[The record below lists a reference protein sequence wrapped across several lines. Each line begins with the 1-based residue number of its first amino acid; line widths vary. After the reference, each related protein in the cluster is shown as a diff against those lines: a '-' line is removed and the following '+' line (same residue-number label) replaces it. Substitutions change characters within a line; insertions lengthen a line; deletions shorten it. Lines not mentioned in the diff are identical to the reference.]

1 MEAYKEFLN
10 GVKTYA
16 KTPEVQALHD
26 TNDNNAPAVKL
37 VLDSVLTSCEAIA
50 LSSGWKRSTAIN
62 HAAEVLATAV
72 VPGFFKARDDKNA
85 GSELINAAKGFD
97 FSGIDEAAYTD
108 AVLSASLGGY
118 IGAETLKDL
127 NAAHKL
133 TDAAKRLGVLRGKPG
148 ERVASDAI
156 WHMLGL
162 DKTIK
167 GDVKTDDERLYAW
180 WVKAL
185 TDRQDALAETGLYKA
200 RQSLTKWGH
209 ELYQVEEP
217 TTIQGVIKALQD
229 AALLWEVDNGTE
241 KTRQEA
247 GEDGDV
253 VTRTYIKRAD
263 ISKRA
268 DGVADV
274 LRSVLHFAAL
284 YDKTPE
290 EASLYWYDVQT
301 GLYSADFGRL
311 IGLIEQVKGKSGK
324 GKSGAPI
331 TSDKAKRD
339 IVRTIAHSAGIDPRV
354 PVVRSFEA
362 ENRQDHGHWLA
373 CANGILD
380 MTKPGSELIPFGP
393 GMYVTS
399 KLATAWPG
407 WDKVEEPVYGDG
419 YWKWSQSLDEI
430 AGGDA
435 DKRKLLEEVTKAG
448 IIGADWLRTF
458 AFLYDTNEGST
469 GKSTFIKAITDVVG
483 EQTTAVMSLQDMS
496 KATILYK
503 LIGKKLI
510 VSDEAG
516 EVAGDYSKVRT
527 DIVKKIGTCEP
538 FYVKKLYEMER
549 LVYPHCFMIQAANG
563 EPSFGRN
570 AKALLKR
577 IAFIDFTHVVHDFS
591 DPRSQ
596 AVQGYVEDD
605 AFKQWLLWHVVT
617 EVELGASLTVTAE
630 SRETADD
637 VESLGD
643 PLVAFTDSCL
653 DEIASNIVPAGWLYS
668 YYKTYFTTHNGEGKP
683 LSQKA
688 FTRRIKETAAFKKH
702 WQYQHNGRIAP
713 HYEADTAQ
721 HDRDKKVPFLWPTN
735 EKDAVLPDGFLLCDE
750 YLLTDAYQST
760 RWGAHLDTFF
770 PTERGEVGQDSF
782 DRILTSWRKG
792 VFVQT
797 RPTTTRL
804 SLDFRRR
811 VHYLQW
817 ITRDYN
823 IGIWQDEKLAEKLL
837 MTSSTYDP
845 KQALDNLRAGHVSLD
860 KLRAEIK

>member
-10 GVKTYA
+10 GVKTYV

-50 LSSGWKRSTAIN
+50 LSSGWKRSTAIK
-62 HAAEVLATAV
+62 HAAEELSV
-72 VPGFFKARDDKNA
+72 VTPGFFKSRNADKTA
-85 GSELINAAKGFD
+85 GHELVDAAKGFD
-97 FSGIDEAAYTD
+97 FSGIDEVAYTD

-118 IGAETLKDL
+118 IGTETLSNLRKV
-127 NAAHKL
+127 HEL
-133 TDAAKRLGVLRGKPG
+133 TDDAAKRLGVLRGKPG
-148 ERVASDAI
+148 ERVAPDTI

-167 GDVKTDDERLYAW
+167 GDVKTDSERLYAW

-185 TDRQDALAETGLYKA
+185 TDRQDALAGTGLYKA
-200 RQSLTKWGH
+200 RQSLTKWGQ

-217 TTIQGVIKALQD
+217 TTVQGVIKALQK
-229 AALLWEVDNGTE
+229 AALVWEVDNGAE

-247 GEDGDV
+247 GEDGDI

-263 ISKRA
+263 ISKRP

-311 IGLIEQVKGKSGK
+311 IGLIEQVK

-380 MTKPGSELIPFGP
+380 MTKPGSSLIPFGP

-407 WDKVEEPVYGDG
+407 WAKIEEPVYGDG
-419 YWKWSQSLDEI
+419 YWRWSQSLDEI

-435 DKRKLLEEVTKAG
+435 NKRKLLEEITKAG
-448 IIGADWLRTF
+448 IIGADWLRQF

-469 GKSTFIKAITDVVG
+469 GKSTFIKAIKGVVG

-516 EVAGDYSKVRT
+516 EVSGDYSKVRT
-527 DIVKKIGTCEP
+527 DIVKKIASCDP
-538 FYVKKLYEMER
+538 FYAKKLYEMER
-549 LVYPHCFMIQAANG
+549 LIYPHVFMIQAAND

-577 IAFIDFTHVVHDFS
+577 IAFVDFTHVEHDFS

-596 AVQGYVEDD
+596 AVQDYVEDD
-605 AFKQWLLWHVVT
+605 SFKQWLLWHVVT
-617 EVELGASLTVTAE
+617 GVKLGASLTVTAE

-643 PLVAFTDSCL
+643 PLVAFADSCL
-653 DEIASNIVPAGWLYS
+653 DEIASSIVPAGWLYS

-702 WQYQHNGRIAP
+702 WQYQHNGRITP
-713 HYEADTAQ
+713 HYDADTA
-721 HDRDKKVPFLWPTN
+721 HHSTDRSDRPPFLWPTSAQ
-735 EKDAVLPDGFLLCDE
+735 DAVLPDGFLLCDE

-797 RPTTTRL
+797 CPTTTRL

-817 ITRDYN
+817 ITRDYTMD
-823 IGIWQDEKLAEKLL
+823 IWQDEKLAEELL
-837 MTSSTYDP
+837 KTSPTYDP
-845 KQALDNLRAGHVSLD
+845 KGALDNLRAGRVSLD

>member
-1 MEAYKEFLN
+1 MEAYKEFLD
-10 GVKTYA
+10 GVKTYV

-26 TNDNNAPAVKL
+26 TTDTDAKAVKL
-37 VLDSVLTSCEAIA
+37 VLDSVLTSCEAVA
-50 LSSGWKRSTAIN
+50 LSSGWKRSTAIK
-62 HAAEVLATAV
+62 HAAEELAAV
-72 VPGFFKARDDKNA
+72 TPGFFKARDDKNA
-85 GSELINAAKGFD
+85 GSELIDAAKGFD
-97 FSGIDEAAYTD
+97 FSGIDEAVYTD

-118 IGAETLKDL
+118 IGTKTLSDL
-127 NAAHKL
+127 MKVHEPIDL
-133 TDAAKRLGVLRGKPG
+133 VKRLGVLRGEPD
-148 ERVASDAI
+148 ERTAPDTV

-167 GDVKTDDERLYAW
+167 GDVKTDSERLYAW

-185 TDRQDALAETGLYKA
+185 TDRQDALTGTGLYKA
-200 RQSLTKWGH
+200 RQRLTEYGKA
-209 ELYQVEEP
+209 LYQVKEP
-217 TTIQGVIKALQD
+217 ETLPQVVKALQD
-229 AALLWEVDNGTE
+229 AALLWEVDNGVE
-241 KTRQEA
+241 KTRQEV

-263 ISKRA
+263 ISKRS

-290 EASLYWYDVQT
+290 EASLYWYDTQT

-311 IGLIEQVKGKSGK
+311 IGLIEQVKGKTGCVV
-324 GKSGAPI
+324 
-331 TSDKAKRD
+331 TSDRAKRD
-339 IVRTIAHSAGIDPRV
+339 IIKTIAYSAGIDPRV

-373 CANGILD
+373 CDNGILD

-435 DKRKLLEEVTKAG
+435 DKRALLEEITKAG
-448 IIGADWLRTF
+448 ITGADWLRQF

-469 GKSTFIKAITDVVG
+469 GKSTFIKAIKGVVG

-516 EVAGDYSKVRT
+516 EVSGDYSKVRT
-527 DIVKKIGTCEP
+527 DIVKKIASCDP
-538 FYVKKLYEMER
+538 VYAKKLYEMDR
-549 LVYPHCFMIQAANG
+549 LVYPHCFMIQAANDA
-563 EPSFGRN
+563 PSFGKN
-570 AKALLKR
+570 SKALLKR
-577 IAFIDFTHVVHDFS
+577 IAFVNFTHVEHDFS

-596 AVQGYVEDD
+596 AVQDYVEDD
-605 AFKQWLLWHVVT
+605 SFKQWLLWHAVA
-617 EVELGASLTVTAE
+617 EVKLGASLTVTAE

-643 PLVAFTDSCL
+643 PLVAFASQCL
-653 DEIASNIVPAGWLYS
+653 AEIASNTVPAGWLYS
-668 YYKTYFTTHNGEGKP
+668 YYKTYFTTHSGEGKP

-688 FTRRIKETAAFKKH
+688 FTRRIQETGEFKKY
-702 WQYQHNGRIAP
+702 WAYQHNGRITP

-721 HDRDKKVPFLWPTN
+721 HDRDKKPPFLWPTS
-735 EKDAVLPDGFLLCDE
+735 ESSAHLPDGFLLCDE
-750 YLLTDAYQST
+750 YLLTDAFQST
-760 RWGAHLDTFF
+760 RWGAHLDVFF
-770 PTERGEVGQDSF
+770 PMASGEIREDSF
-782 DRILTSWRKG
+782 DRILKGWRKA
-792 VFVQT
+792 VYVQVH
-797 RPTTTRL
+797 PTPTRL

-817 ITRDYN
+817 IARDYSPA
-823 IGIWQDEKLAEKLL
+823 IWQDEKLAEKLL

-845 KQALDNLRAGHVSLD
+845 KQALDSLRAGHVNLD
-860 KLRAEIK
+860 KLKAEIK

>member
-1 MEAYKEFLN
+1 MESYKLFLD

-26 TNDNNAPAVKL
+26 TTDNDAKAVKL

-50 LSSGWKRSTAIN
+50 LSSGWKRSTAIK
-62 HAAEVLATAV
+62 HAAEELASAV
-72 VPGFFKARDDKNA
+72 TPGFFKVRDDKNA
-85 GSELINAAKGFD
+85 GSELIDAAKGFD

-108 AVLSASLGGY
+108 AVLSAALGGY
-118 IGAETLKDL
+118 VGTETLKDL
-127 NAAHKL
+127 TAVHDL
-133 TDAAKRLGVLRGKPG
+133 TDTAERLGVLRGKPG
-148 ERVASDAI
+148 ERVAPDAI

-162 DKTIK
+162 DRTIK
-167 GDVKTDDERLYAW
+167 GDVKTNDERLYAW

-185 TDRQDALAETGLYKA
+185 TDRQDALAGTGLYKA
-200 RQSLTKWGH
+200 RQRLTEYGKA
-209 ELYQVEEP
+209 LYQVEEP

-229 AALLWEVDNGTE
+229 AALLWEVDNGAE
-241 KTRQEA
+241 KTRQEVGDD
-247 GEDGDV
+247 GEA

-263 ISKRA
+263 ISKRP

-274 LRSVLHFAAL
+274 LRDVLHFAAL
-284 YDKTPE
+284 YDETPE

-311 IGLIEQVKGKSGK
+311 IGLIEQVKGKTGCV
-324 GKSGAPI
+324 I
-331 TSDKAKRD
+331 TSDRTKRD
-339 IVRTIAHSAGIDPRV
+339 IIKTITYSAGIDPRV

-362 ENRQDHGHWLA
+362 ESRQDHGHWLA

-407 WDKVEEPVYGDG
+407 WDKIEEPVYGDG
-419 YWKWSQSLDEI
+419 YWRWSKSLDEI

-435 DKRKLLEEVTKAG
+435 NKRKLLEEITKAG
-448 IIGADWLRTF
+448 IIGADWLRKF
-458 AFLYDTNEGST
+458 AYLYDTNEGST
-469 GKSTFIKAITDVVG
+469 GKSTFIKAIKGVVG
-483 EQTTAVMSLQDMS
+483 DQSTAVMSLQDMS
-496 KATILYK
+496 KATILYNV
-503 LIGKKLI
+503 IGKKLV

-516 EVAGDYSKVRT
+516 EVSGDYSKVRT
-527 DIVKKIGTCEP
+527 DVVKKISSDGS
-538 FYVKKLYEMER
+538 FYTKKLYEMDR
-549 LVYPHCFMIQAANG
+549 LVYPHCFMIQAANS
-563 EPSFGRN
+563 EPNFGRN

-577 IAFIDFTHVVHDFS
+577 IAFVDFTHAVHDFS

-596 AVQGYVEDD
+596 AVQDYVQDD
-605 AFKQWLLWHVVT
+605 TFKQWLLWHVVT

-643 PLVAFTDSCL
+643 PLVSFASQCL
-653 DEIASNIVPAGWLYS
+653 SEIASSVVPAGWLYS
-668 YYKTYFTTHNGEGKP
+668 YYKTYFTTHQGEGKP

-688 FTRRIKETAAFKKH
+688 FTRRIQETAEFKKY
-702 WQYQHNGRIAP
+702 WAYQHNGRVMP
-713 HYEADTAQ
+713 HAEADTAQ

-735 EKDAVLPDGFLLCDE
+735 EKDAYLPDGFLICDE

-760 RWGAHLDTFF
+760 RWGAHLDVFF
-770 PTERGEVGQDSF
+770 PMASGEIKEDSF
-782 DRILTSWRKG
+782 DRILKGWRKA
-792 VFVQT
+792 VYVQVH
-797 RPTTTRL
+797 PTPTRL

-817 ITRDYN
+817 IARDYSLA
-823 IGIWQDEKLAEKLL
+823 IWQDEKLAEKLL
-837 MTSSTYDP
+837 MTSSMYDP
-845 KQALDNLRAGHVSLD
+845 KQALDNLRAGHVNLD
-860 KLRAEIK
+860 KLKAEIK

>member
-1 MEAYKEFLN
+1 MESYKLFLD

-26 TNDNNAPAVKL
+26 TTDNDAKAVKL
-37 VLDSVLTSCEAIA
+37 VLDSVLTSCEAVT
-50 LSSGWKRSTAIN
+50 LSSGWKRSTAIK
-62 HAAEVLATAV
+62 HAAEELASAV

-85 GSELINAAKGFD
+85 GSELIDAAKGFD
-97 FSGIDEAAYTD
+97 FEGIDEQAYTD
-108 AVLSASLGGY
+108 AVLSAALGGY
-118 IGAETLKDL
+118 VGTETLKDL
-127 NAAHKL
+127 TAVHDL
-133 TDAAKRLGVLRGKPG
+133 TDTAERLGVLRGKPG
-148 ERVASDAI
+148 ERVAPDAI

-185 TDRQDALAETGLYKA
+185 TDRQDALAGTGLYKA
-200 RQSLTKWGH
+200 RQHLTEYGKA
-209 ELYQVEEP
+209 LYQVEEP
-217 TTIQGVIKALQD
+217 TTVQGVIKALQK

-241 KTRQEA
+241 KTRQEVGDD
-247 GEDGDV
+247 GEA

-263 ISKRA
+263 ISKRP

-274 LRSVLHFAAL
+274 LRDVLHFAAL
-284 YDKTPE
+284 YDEDPT
-290 EASLYWYDVQT
+290 EASLYWYNVQT

-311 IGLIEQVKGKSGK
+311 IGLIEQVKGKSG
-324 GKSGAPI
+324 API

-339 IVRTIAHSAGIDPRV
+339 IVRTITYSAGIDPRV

-362 ENRQDHGHWLA
+362 ESRQDHGHWLA

-435 DKRKLLEEVTKAG
+435 NKRKLLEEISKAG

-469 GKSTFIKAITDVVG
+469 GKSTFIKAIKGVVG
-483 EQTTAVMSLQDMS
+483 EQSTAVLSLQDMS
-496 KATILYK
+496 KATILYNV
-503 LIGKKLI
+503 IGKKLI

-538 FYVKKLYEMER
+538 FYVKKLYEMDR
-549 LVYPHCFMIQAANG
+549 RVYPHCFMIQAAND

-577 IAFIDFTHVVHDFS
+577 IAFVDFTHVVHDFS

-617 EVELGASLTVTAE
+617 EVKLGASLTVTAE

-643 PLVAFTDSCL
+643 PLVAFASQCL
-653 DEIASNIVPAGWLYS
+653 SEIASNVVPAGWLYS

-688 FTRRIKETAAFKKH
+688 FTRRIQETAEFKKY
-702 WQYQHNGRIAP
+702 WAYQHNGRITP
-713 HYEADTAQ
+713 HYDADTTQ
-721 HDRDKKVPFLWPTN
+721 PGRDKKPPFLWPTN
-735 EKDAVLPDGFLLCDE
+735 EKDAYLPDGFLRCDE
-750 YLLTDAYQST
+750 YLLTDAFQST
-760 RWGAHLDTFF
+760 RWGAHLDVFF
-770 PTERGEVGQDSF
+770 PMASGEIREDSF
-782 DRILTSWRKG
+782 DRILKGWRKA
-792 VFVQT
+792 VYVQVH
-797 RPTTTRL
+797 PTPTRL

-817 ITRDYN
+817 IARDYSLA
-823 IGIWQDEKLAEKLL
+823 IWQDEKLAEKLL

-845 KQALDNLRAGHVSLD
+845 KQALDNLRAGHVN